1 MKKNIILY
9 SFIALLSGTAGCSD
23 MLDEYPLD
31 AISPET
37 YYNNADE
44 LRSATNQ
51 FYGMFPGAASGYTE
65 SADVV
70 CIFNLPAEVQGIRT
84 VPTSGGGWNWEYLRA
99 VNFYLSHSVRCDDVD
114 AREHF
119 DGIARFFRA
128 YFYFEKVKRF
138 GEVPWFDR
146 ELSSTDPE
154 LFRPRDSRDFIMDK
168 ILDDLTYA
176 INNISDK
183 KDLYNVTHWTAL
195 ALKSRICLFEGTFR
209 KYHGIPGY
217 EKFLNECATA
227 SKLFIDNAPYAIYQ
241 TGAQPYRDL
250 FSSMNAIEEE
260 VILARD
266 YDRSQNVMHEANA
279 NTLSPT
285 YGRPGMNKKIVNSY
299 LMTNGDRFTDQP
311 GYETM
316 QYYDEMQNRDPRL
329 TQTVVGPG
337 YMRINSD
344 AVSSPNFGASTTGYQ
359 ITKWVTDASGDGYLG
374 SSNDYILFRA
384 AEVYLNY
391 AEAKAELGT
400 LTTGYQITKWVT
412 DASGDGYLGSSND
425 YILFRAAEV
434 YLNYAEAKAELG
446 TLTQEDLKISIKKIR
461 DRVGMPNIDMD
472 AANANP
478 DPYLCALESG
488 YQNVT
493 GPNKGVILE
502 IRRERTIEL
511 LLEGFRYYD
520 IIRWKEGKV
529 FEQPYKGM
537 YFPGLTQGSGDNRY
551 DVFDMNDGTVG
562 DKEKVDICIYTGKKP
577 SVKNIRKFYKL
588 GDEFVLTD
596 GDKGNI
602 ICHDIEKEPRQWRED
617 RDYLY
622 PIPTQER
629 LLSNGTLSQN
639 PNWNDGLDF

>member
-400 LTTGYQITKWVT
+400 LT
-412 DASGDGYLGSSND
+412 
-425 YILFRAAEV
+425 
-434 YLNYAEAKAELG
+434 
-446 TLTQEDLKISIKKIR
+446 QEDLKISIKKIR

-551 DVFDMNDGTVG
+551 DAFDMNDGTVG

-639 PNWNDGLDF
+639 PNWDDGLDF

>member
-209 KYHGIPGY
+209 KYHGVPGY

-400 LTTGYQITKWVT
+400 LT
-412 DASGDGYLGSSND
+412 
-425 YILFRAAEV
+425 
-434 YLNYAEAKAELG
+434 
-446 TLTQEDLKISIKKIR
+446 QEDLEISIKKIR

-639 PNWNDGLDF
+639 PNWDDGLDF

>member
-1 MKKNIILY
+1 M
-9 SFIALLSGTAGCSD
+9 
-23 MLDEYPLD
+23 
-31 AISPET
+31 
-37 YYNNADE
+37 
-44 LRSATNQ
+44 
-51 FYGMFPGAASGYTE
+51 
-65 SADVV
+65 
-70 CIFNLPAEVQGIRT
+70 
-84 VPTSGGGWNWEYLRA
+84 PTSGGGWNWEYLRA

-400 LTTGYQITKWVT
+400 LT
-412 DASGDGYLGSSND
+412 
-425 YILFRAAEV
+425 
-434 YLNYAEAKAELG
+434 
-446 TLTQEDLKISIKKIR
+446 QEDLKISIKKIR

-520 IIRWKEGKV
+520 IIR
-529 FEQPYKGM
+529 
-537 YFPGLTQGSGDNRY
+537 
-551 DVFDMNDGTVG
+551 
-562 DKEKVDICIYTGKKP
+562 
-577 SVKNIRKFYKL
+577 
-588 GDEFVLTD
+588 
-596 GDKGNI
+596 
-602 ICHDIEKEPRQWRED
+602 
-617 RDYLY
+617 
-622 PIPTQER
+622 
-629 LLSNGTLSQN
+629 
-639 PNWNDGLDF
+639 

>member
-359 ITKWVTDASGDGYLG
+359 ITKWVTDAS
-374 SSNDYILFRA
+374 S
-384 AEVYLNY
+384 
-391 AEAKAELGT
+391 
-400 LTTGYQITKWVT
+400 
-412 DASGDGYLGSSND
+412 DGYLGSSND

-446 TLTQEDLKISIKKIR
+446 TLTQEDLEISIKKIR
-461 DRVGMPNIDMD
+461 DRVSMPNIDMD

-493 GPNKGVILE
+493 GPNKGVSLE

-639 PNWNDGLDF
+639 PNWDDGLDF

>member
-70 CIFNLPAEVQGIRT
+70 CIFNLPAKVQGIRT

-176 INNISDK
+176 IDNISDK

-209 KYHGIPGY
+209 KYHGVPGY

-400 LTTGYQITKWVT
+400 LT
-412 DASGDGYLGSSND
+412 
-425 YILFRAAEV
+425 
-434 YLNYAEAKAELG
+434 
-446 TLTQEDLKISIKKIR
+446 QEDLEISIKKIR
-461 DRVGMPNIDMD
+461 DRVSMPNIDMD

-639 PNWNDGLDF
+639 PNWDDGLDF

>member
-23 MLDEYPLD
+23 MLDQYPLD

-70 CIFNLPAEVQGIRT
+70 CTFNLPAEVQGIRT

-195 ALKSRICLFEGTFR
+195 ALKSRICLFEGTYR

-217 EKFLNECATA
+217 EKFLDECATA
-227 SKLFIDNAPYAIYQ
+227 SKLFIDNAPYAIYK

-266 YDRSQNVMHEANA
+266 YDRAQNVMHEANA

-337 YMRINSD
+337 YMRINSTT
-344 AVSSPNFGASTTGYQ
+344 VSSPNFGASTTGYQ

-400 LTTGYQITKWVT
+400 LT
-412 DASGDGYLGSSND
+412 
-425 YILFRAAEV
+425 
-434 YLNYAEAKAELG
+434 
-446 TLTQEDLKISIKKIR
+446 QEDLEISIKKIR
-461 DRVGMPNIDMD
+461 DRVGMPNIDML

-478 DPYLCALESG
+478 DPYLCAPETG
-488 YQNVT
+488 YRNVT

-511 LLEGFRYYD
+511 CLEGHRYYD
-520 IIRWKEGKV
+520 IIRWKEGKM
-529 FEQPYKGM
+529 FEQPFLGM

-551 DVFDMNDGTVG
+551 DVFDMNDGIAG

-588 GDEFVLTD
+588 GEEFVLTD

-639 PNWNDGLDF
+639 PNWDDGLDF

>member
-250 FSSMNAIEEE
+250 FSSMNAIQQE

-266 YDRSQNVMHEANA
+266 YDYTKGVKHEANY
-279 NTLSPT
+279 NTMAQT

-344 AVSSPNFGASTTGYQ
+344 AVSSPNFGAS
-359 ITKWVTDASGDGYLG
+359 
-374 SSNDYILFRA
+374 
-384 AEVYLNY
+384 
-391 AEAKAELGT
+391 
-400 LTTGYQITKWVT
+400 TTGYQITKWVT

-639 PNWNDGLDF
+639 PNWDDGLDF

>member
-311 GYETM
+311 GYKTM

-344 AVSSPNFGASTTGYQ
+344 KVESPNFSSSTTGYQ
-359 ITKWVTDASGDGYLG
+359 IIKWVTDASGDGYM
-374 SSNDYILFRA
+374 
-384 AEVYLNY
+384 
-391 AEAKAELGT
+391 
-400 LTTGYQITKWVT
+400 
-412 DASGDGYLGSSND
+412 GSSND

-446 TLTQEDLKISIKKIR
+446 TLTQEDLEISIKKIR
-461 DRVGMPNIDMD
+461 DRVGMPNIDML

-478 DPYLCALESG
+478 DPYLCAPETG
-488 YQNVT
+488 YRNVT

-511 LLEGFRYYD
+511 CLEGHRYYD
-520 IIRWKEGKV
+520 IIRWKEGKM
-529 FEQPYKGM
+529 FEQPFLGM

-577 SVKNIRKFYKL
+577 SVRNIRKFYKL
-588 GDEFVLTD
+588 GEEFVLTD

-602 ICHDIEKEPRQWRED
+602 ICHDIEKEPRQWNEE
-617 RDYLY
+617 RDYFF
-622 PIPTQER
+622 PIPTTER
-629 LLSNGTLSQN
+629 SLTNGALTQN
-639 PNWNDGLDF
+639 PGWNDGLDF

>member
-23 MLDEYPLD
+23 MLDQYPLD

-70 CIFNLPAEVQGIRT
+70 CTFNLPAEVQGIRT

-195 ALKSRICLFEGTFR
+195 ALKSRICLFEGTYR

-217 EKFLNECATA
+217 EKFLDECATA
-227 SKLFIDNAPYAIYQ
+227 SKLFIDNAPYAIYK

-266 YDRSQNVMHEANA
+266 YDRAQNVMHEANA

-344 AVSSPNFGASTTGYQ
+344 KVESPNFSSSTTGYQ
-359 ITKWVTDASGDGYLG
+359 IIKWVTDASGDGYM
-374 SSNDYILFRA
+374 
-384 AEVYLNY
+384 
-391 AEAKAELGT
+391 
-400 LTTGYQITKWVT
+400 
-412 DASGDGYLGSSND
+412 GSSND

-446 TLTQEDLKISIKKIR
+446 TLTQEDLEISIKKIR
-461 DRVGMPNIDMD
+461 DRVGMPNIDMF

-478 DPYLCALESG
+478 DPYLCAPETG
-488 YQNVT
+488 YRNVT
-493 GPNKGVILE
+493 DPNKGVILE

-520 IIRWKEGKV
+520 IIRWKEGKI

-537 YFPGLTQGSGDNRY
+537 YFPGLTKGSGENRY

-639 PNWNDGLDF
+639 PNWDDGLDF

>member
-70 CIFNLPAEVQGIRT
+70 CTFNLPAEVQGIRT

-195 ALKSRICLFEGTFR
+195 ALKSRICLFEGTYR

-217 EKFLNECATA
+217 EKFLDECATT
-227 SKLFIDNAPYAIYQ
+227 SKLFIDNAPYAIYK

-266 YDRSQNVMHEANA
+266 YDRAQNVMHEANA

-344 AVSSPNFGASTTGYQ
+344 KVESPNFSSSTTGYQ
-359 ITKWVTDASGDGYLG
+359 IIKWVTDASGDGYM
-374 SSNDYILFRA
+374 
-384 AEVYLNY
+384 
-391 AEAKAELGT
+391 
-400 LTTGYQITKWVT
+400 
-412 DASGDGYLGSSND
+412 GSSND

-446 TLTQEDLKISIKKIR
+446 TLTQDDLKISIKKIR

-639 PNWNDGLDF
+639 PNWDDGLDF

>member
-400 LTTGYQITKWVT
+400 LT
-412 DASGDGYLGSSND
+412 
-425 YILFRAAEV
+425 
-434 YLNYAEAKAELG
+434 
-446 TLTQEDLKISIKKIR
+446 QEDLKISIKKIR

-588 GDEFVLTD
+588 GDEFVLTN

-639 PNWNDGLDF
+639 PNWDDGLDF

>member
-138 GEVPWFDR
+138 GEVSWFDR

-400 LTTGYQITKWVT
+400 LT
-412 DASGDGYLGSSND
+412 
-425 YILFRAAEV
+425 
-434 YLNYAEAKAELG
+434 
-446 TLTQEDLKISIKKIR
+446 QEDLEISIKKIR

-639 PNWNDGLDF
+639 PNWDDGLDF

>member
-1 MKKNIILY
+1 MKKNIRLY

-23 MLDEYPLD
+23 MLDQYPLD

-70 CIFNLPAEVQGIRT
+70 CTFNLPAEVQGIRT

-195 ALKSRICLFEGTFR
+195 ALKSRICLFEGTYR

-217 EKFLNECATA
+217 EKFLDECATA
-227 SKLFIDNAPYAIYQ
+227 SKLFIDNAPYAIYK

-266 YDRSQNVMHEANA
+266 YDRAQNVMHEANA

-337 YMRINSD
+337 YMRINSTT
-344 AVSSPNFGASTTGYQ
+344 VSSPNFGASTTGYQ

-400 LTTGYQITKWVT
+400 LTQ
-412 DASGDGYLGSSND
+412 D
-425 YILFRAAEV
+425 
-434 YLNYAEAKAELG
+434 
-446 TLTQEDLKISIKKIR
+446 DLKISIKKIR

-520 IIRWKEGKV
+520 IIRWKEGKI

-537 YFPGLTQGSGDNRY
+537 YFPGLTKGSGENRY

-639 PNWNDGLDF
+639 PNWDDGLDF

>member
-217 EKFLNECATA
+217 EKFLNECAAA
-227 SKLFIDNAPYAIYQ
+227 SKLFIDNAPYVIYQ

-400 LTTGYQITKWVT
+400 LTQ
-412 DASGDGYLGSSND
+412 D
-425 YILFRAAEV
+425 
-434 YLNYAEAKAELG
+434 
-446 TLTQEDLKISIKKIR
+446 DLKISIKKIR
-461 DRVGMPNIDMD
+461 DRVGMPNIDML

-478 DPYLCALESG
+478 DPYLCAPETG
-488 YQNVT
+488 YRNVT

-639 PNWNDGLDF
+639 PNWDDGLDF

>member
-344 AVSSPNFGASTTGYQ
+344 KVESPNFSSSTTGYQ
-359 ITKWVTDASGDGYLG
+359 IIKWVTDASGDGYM
-374 SSNDYILFRA
+374 
-384 AEVYLNY
+384 
-391 AEAKAELGT
+391 
-400 LTTGYQITKWVT
+400 
-412 DASGDGYLGSSND
+412 GSSND

-461 DRVGMPNIDMD
+461 DRVGMPNIDML

-478 DPYLCALESG
+478 DPYLCAPETG
-488 YQNVT
+488 YRNVT

-511 LLEGFRYYD
+511 CLEGHRYYD
-520 IIRWKEGKV
+520 IIRWKEGKM
-529 FEQPYKGM
+529 FEQPFLGM

-562 DKEKVDICIYTGKKP
+562 DGEKVDICIYTGKKP

-588 GDEFVLTD
+588 GEEFVLTD

-602 ICHDIEKEPRQWRED
+602 ICHDIEKEPRQWNEE
-617 RDYLY
+617 RDYFF
-622 PIPTQER
+622 PIPTTER
-629 LLSNGTLSQN
+629 SLTNGALTQN
-639 PNWNDGLDF
+639 PGWNDGLDF

>member
-23 MLDEYPLD
+23 MLDQYPLD

-70 CIFNLPAEVQGIRT
+70 CTFNLPAEVQGIRT

-195 ALKSRICLFEGTFR
+195 ALKSRICLFEGTYR

-217 EKFLNECATA
+217 EKFLDECATA
-227 SKLFIDNAPYAIYQ
+227 SKLFIDNAPYAIYT
-241 TGAQPYRDL
+241 TGAQPSRDL

-266 YDRSQNVMHEANA
+266 YDRAQNVMHEANA

-337 YMRINSD
+337 YMRINSTT
-344 AVSSPNFGASTTGYQ
+344 VSSPNFGASTTGYQ
-359 ITKWVTDASGDGYLG
+359 I
-374 SSNDYILFRA
+374 I
-384 AEVYLNY
+384 
-391 AEAKAELGT
+391 
-400 LTTGYQITKWVT
+400 KWVT

-446 TLTQEDLKISIKKIR
+446 TLTQEDLEISIKKIR
-461 DRVGMPNIDMD
+461 DRVGMPNIDML

-478 DPYLCALESG
+478 DPYLCAPETG
-488 YQNVT
+488 YRNVT
-493 GPNKGVILE
+493 DPNKGVILE

-511 LLEGFRYYD
+511 CLEGHRYYD
-520 IIRWKEGKV
+520 IIRWKEGKM
-529 FEQPYKGM
+529 FEQPFLGM

-551 DVFDMNDGTVG
+551 DVFDMNDGIAG

-588 GDEFVLTD
+588 GEEFVLTD

-602 ICHDIEKEPRQWRED
+602 ICHDIEKEPRQWNEE
-617 RDYLY
+617 RDYFF
-622 PIPTQER
+622 PIPTTER
-629 LLSNGTLSQN
+629 SLTNGALTQN
-639 PNWNDGLDF
+639 PGWNDGLDF

>member
-311 GYETM
+311 GYKTM

-344 AVSSPNFGASTTGYQ
+344 KVESPNFSSSTTGYQ
-359 ITKWVTDASGDGYLG
+359 I
-374 SSNDYILFRA
+374 I
-384 AEVYLNY
+384 
-391 AEAKAELGT
+391 
-400 LTTGYQITKWVT
+400 KWVT

-461 DRVGMPNIDMD
+461 DRVGMPNIDMF

-478 DPYLCALESG
+478 DPYLCAPETG
-488 YQNVT
+488 YRNVT

-511 LLEGFRYYD
+511 CLEGHRYYD
-520 IIRWKEGKV
+520 IIRWKEGKM
-529 FEQPYKGM
+529 FEQPFLGM

-551 DVFDMNDGTVG
+551 DVFDMNDGIAG

-639 PNWNDGLDF
+639 PNWDDGLDF

>member
-1 MKKNIILY
+1 MKKSIILY
-9 SFIALLSGTAGCSD
+9 SLIALLSGTAGCSD

-154 LFRPRDSRDFIMDK
+154 LFRPRDSRDIIMDK

-299 LMTNGDRFTDQP
+299 LMTNGTRFTDQP
-311 GYETM
+311 GYKTM

-344 AVSSPNFGASTTGYQ
+344 KVESPNFSSSTTGYQ
-359 ITKWVTDASGDGYLG
+359 IIKWVTDASGDGYM
-374 SSNDYILFRA
+374 
-384 AEVYLNY
+384 
-391 AEAKAELGT
+391 
-400 LTTGYQITKWVT
+400 
-412 DASGDGYLGSSND
+412 GSSND

-446 TLTQEDLKISIKKIR
+446 TLTQEDLEISIKKIR
-461 DRVGMPNIDMD
+461 DRVGMPNIDMF

-478 DPYLCALESG
+478 DPYLCAPETG
-488 YQNVT
+488 YRNVT
-493 GPNKGVILE
+493 DPNKGVILE

-511 LLEGFRYYD
+511 CLEGHRYYD
-520 IIRWKEGKV
+520 IIRWKEGKM
-529 FEQPYKGM
+529 FEQPFLGM

-551 DVFDMNDGTVG
+551 DVFDMNDGIAG

-588 GDEFVLTD
+588 GEEFVLTD

-602 ICHDIEKEPRQWRED
+602 ICHDIEKEPRQWNEE
-617 RDYLY
+617 RDYFF
-622 PIPTQER
+622 PIPTTER
-629 LLSNGTLSQN
+629 SLTNGALTQN
-639 PNWNDGLDF
+639 PGWNDGLDF

>member
-23 MLDEYPLD
+23 MLDQYPLD

-70 CIFNLPAEVQGIRT
+70 CTFNLPAEVQGIRT

-195 ALKSRICLFEGTFR
+195 ALKSRICLFEGTYR

-217 EKFLNECATA
+217 EKFLDECATA
-227 SKLFIDNAPYAIYQ
+227 SKLFIDNAPYAIYK

-266 YDRSQNVMHEANA
+266 YDRAQNVMHEANA

-337 YMRINSD
+337 YMRINSTT
-344 AVSSPNFGASTTGYQ
+344 VSSPNFGASTTGYQ
-359 ITKWVTDASGDGYLG
+359 ITKWVTDASGDGY
-374 SSNDYILFRA
+374 F
-384 AEVYLNY
+384 
-391 AEAKAELGT
+391 
-400 LTTGYQITKWVT
+400 
-412 DASGDGYLGSSND
+412 GSSND

-446 TLTQEDLKISIKKIR
+446 TLTQDDLKISIKKIR

-520 IIRWKEGKV
+520 IIRWKEGKI

-537 YFPGLTQGSGDNRY
+537 YFPGLTKGSGENRY

-639 PNWNDGLDF
+639 PNWDDGLDF

>member
-23 MLDEYPLD
+23 MLDQYPLD

-70 CIFNLPAEVQGIRT
+70 CTFNLPAEVQGIRT

-195 ALKSRICLFEGTFR
+195 ALKSRICLFEGTYR

-217 EKFLNECATA
+217 EKFLDECATA
-227 SKLFIDNAPYAIYQ
+227 SKLFIDNAPYAIYK

-266 YDRSQNVMHEANA
+266 YDRAQNVMHEANA

-337 YMRINSD
+337 YMRINSTT
-344 AVSSPNFGASTTGYQ
+344 VSSPNFGASTTGYQ
-359 ITKWVTDASGDGYLG
+359 ITKWVTDASGDGYM
-374 SSNDYILFRA
+374 
-384 AEVYLNY
+384 
-391 AEAKAELGT
+391 
-400 LTTGYQITKWVT
+400 
-412 DASGDGYLGSSND
+412 GSSND

-446 TLTQEDLKISIKKIR
+446 TLTQDDLKISIKKIR

-520 IIRWKEGKV
+520 IIRWKEGKI

-537 YFPGLTQGSGDNRY
+537 YFPGLTKGSGENRY

-639 PNWNDGLDF
+639 PNWDDGLDF

>member
-176 INNISDK
+176 IDNISDK

-400 LTTGYQITKWVT
+400 LT
-412 DASGDGYLGSSND
+412 
-425 YILFRAAEV
+425 
-434 YLNYAEAKAELG
+434 
-446 TLTQEDLKISIKKIR
+446 QEDLEISIKKIR
-461 DRVGMPNIDMD
+461 DRVDMPNIDMD

-639 PNWNDGLDF
+639 PNWDDGLDF

>member
-154 LFRPRDSRDFIMDK
+154 LFRPRDSRDIIMDK

-311 GYETM
+311 GYEAM

-344 AVSSPNFGASTTGYQ
+344 KVESPNFSSSTTGYQ
-359 ITKWVTDASGDGYLG
+359 IIKWVTDASGDGYMG

-384 AEVYLNY
+384 AEV
-391 AEAKAELGT
+391 
-400 LTTGYQITKWVT
+400 
-412 DASGDGYLGSSND
+412 
-425 YILFRAAEV
+425 F
-434 YLNYAEAKAELG
+434 LNYAEAKAELG
-446 TLTQEDLKISIKKIR
+446 TLTQEDLEISIKKIR
-461 DRVGMPNIDMD
+461 DRVGMPNIDML

-478 DPYLCALESG
+478 DPYLCAPETG
-488 YQNVT
+488 YRNVT

-511 LLEGFRYYD
+511 CLEGHRYYD
-520 IIRWKEGKV
+520 IIRWKEGKM
-529 FEQPYKGM
+529 FEQPFLGM

-551 DVFDMNDGTVG
+551 DVFDMNDGIAG

-588 GDEFVLTD
+588 GEEFVLTD

>member
-23 MLDEYPLD
+23 MLDQYPLD

-70 CIFNLPAEVQGIRT
+70 CTFNLPAEVQGIRT

-195 ALKSRICLFEGTFR
+195 ALKSRICLFEGTYR

-217 EKFLNECATA
+217 EKFLDECATA
-227 SKLFIDNAPYAIYQ
+227 SKLFIDNAPYAIYK

-266 YDRSQNVMHEANA
+266 YDRAQNVMHEANA

-344 AVSSPNFGASTTGYQ
+344 KVESPNFSSSTTGYQ
-359 ITKWVTDASGDGYLG
+359 IIKWVTDASGDGYM
-374 SSNDYILFRA
+374 
-384 AEVYLNY
+384 
-391 AEAKAELGT
+391 
-400 LTTGYQITKWVT
+400 
-412 DASGDGYLGSSND
+412 GSSND

-446 TLTQEDLKISIKKIR
+446 TLTQDDLKISIKKIR

-511 LLEGFRYYD
+511 CLEGHRYYD
-520 IIRWKEGKV
+520 IIRWKEGKM
-529 FEQPYKGM
+529 FEQPFLGM

-602 ICHDIEKEPRQWRED
+602 ICHDIEKEPRQWNEE
-617 RDYLY
+617 RDYFF
-622 PIPTQER
+622 PIPTTER
-629 LLSNGTLSQN
+629 SLTNGALTQN
-639 PNWNDGLDF
+639 PGWNDGLDF

>member
-209 KYHGIPGY
+209 KYHGVPGY

-344 AVSSPNFGASTTGYQ
+344 AVSSPNFGAS
-359 ITKWVTDASGDGYLG
+359 
-374 SSNDYILFRA
+374 
-384 AEVYLNY
+384 
-391 AEAKAELGT
+391 
-400 LTTGYQITKWVT
+400 TTGYQITKWVT

-639 PNWNDGLDF
+639 PNWDDGLDF

>member
-23 MLDEYPLD
+23 MLDQYPLD

-70 CIFNLPAEVQGIRT
+70 CTFNLPAEVQGIRT

-195 ALKSRICLFEGTFR
+195 ALKSRICLFEGTYR

-217 EKFLNECATA
+217 EKFLDECATT
-227 SKLFIDNAPYAIYQ
+227 SKLFIDNAPYAIYK

-266 YDRSQNVMHEANA
+266 YDWAQNVMHEANA

-337 YMRINSD
+337 YMRINSTT
-344 AVSSPNFGASTTGYQ
+344 VSSPNFGASTTGYQ

-400 LTTGYQITKWVT
+400 LTQ
-412 DASGDGYLGSSND
+412 D
-425 YILFRAAEV
+425 
-434 YLNYAEAKAELG
+434 
-446 TLTQEDLKISIKKIR
+446 DLKISIKKIR

-639 PNWNDGLDF
+639 PNWDDGLDF

>member
-227 SKLFIDNAPYAIYQ
+227 SKQFIDNAPYAIYQ

-400 LTTGYQITKWVT
+400 LTQ
-412 DASGDGYLGSSND
+412 D
-425 YILFRAAEV
+425 
-434 YLNYAEAKAELG
+434 
-446 TLTQEDLKISIKKIR
+446 DLKISIKKIR

-639 PNWNDGLDF
+639 PNWDDGLDF

>member
-400 LTTGYQITKWVT
+400 LT
-412 DASGDGYLGSSND
+412 
-425 YILFRAAEV
+425 
-434 YLNYAEAKAELG
+434 
-446 TLTQEDLKISIKKIR
+446 QEDLEISIKKIR
-461 DRVGMPNIDMD
+461 DRVGMPNIDMF

-478 DPYLCALESG
+478 DPYLCAPETG
-488 YQNVT
+488 YRNVT

-511 LLEGFRYYD
+511 CLEGHRYYD
-520 IIRWKEGKV
+520 IIRWKEGKM
-529 FEQPYKGM
+529 FEQPFLGM

-551 DVFDMNDGTVG
+551 DVFDMNDGIAG

-588 GDEFVLTD
+588 GEEFVLTD

-602 ICHDIEKEPRQWRED
+602 ICHDIEKEPRQWNEE
-617 RDYLY
+617 RDYFF
-622 PIPTQER
+622 PIPTTER
-629 LLSNGTLSQN
+629 SLTNGALTQN
-639 PNWNDGLDF
+639 PGWNDGLDF

>member
-400 LTTGYQITKWVT
+400 LT
-412 DASGDGYLGSSND
+412 
-425 YILFRAAEV
+425 
-434 YLNYAEAKAELG
+434 
-446 TLTQEDLKISIKKIR
+446 QEDLKISIKKIR
-461 DRVGMPNIDMD
+461 DRVGMPNIDML

-478 DPYLCALESG
+478 DPYLCAPETG
-488 YQNVT
+488 YRNVT

-511 LLEGFRYYD
+511 CLEGHRYYD
-520 IIRWKEGKV
+520 IIRWKEGKM
-529 FEQPYKGM
+529 FEQPFLGM

-551 DVFDMNDGTVG
+551 DVFDMNDGIAG

-588 GDEFVLTD
+588 GEEFVLTD

-602 ICHDIEKEPRQWRED
+602 ICHDIEKEPRQWNEE
-617 RDYLY
+617 RDYFF
-622 PIPTQER
+622 PIPTTER
-629 LLSNGTLSQN
+629 SLTNGALTQN
-639 PNWNDGLDF
+639 PGWNDGLDF

>member
-23 MLDEYPLD
+23 MLDQYPLD

-70 CIFNLPAEVQGIRT
+70 CTFNLPAEVQGIRT

-195 ALKSRICLFEGTFR
+195 ALKSRICLFEGTYR

-217 EKFLNECATA
+217 EKFLDECATA
-227 SKLFIDNAPYAIYQ
+227 SKLFIDNAPYAIYK

-266 YDRSQNVMHEANA
+266 YDRAQNVMHEANA

-344 AVSSPNFGASTTGYQ
+344 KVESPNFSSSTTGYQ
-359 ITKWVTDASGDGYLG
+359 IIKWVTDASGDGYM
-374 SSNDYILFRA
+374 
-384 AEVYLNY
+384 
-391 AEAKAELGT
+391 
-400 LTTGYQITKWVT
+400 
-412 DASGDGYLGSSND
+412 GSSND

-446 TLTQEDLKISIKKIR
+446 TLTQDDLKISIKKIR

>member
-344 AVSSPNFGASTTGYQ
+344 KVESPNFSSSTTGYQ
-359 ITKWVTDASGDGYLG
+359 IIKWVTDASGDGYMG

-384 AEVYLNY
+384 AEVYL
-391 AEAKAELGT
+391 
-400 LTTGYQITKWVT
+400 I
-412 DASGDGYLGSSND
+412 
-425 YILFRAAEV
+425 
-434 YLNYAEAKAELG
+434 YAEAKAELG

-562 DKEKVDICIYTGKKP
+562 DTEKVDICIYTGKKP

-602 ICHDIEKEPRQWRED
+602 ICHDIEKEPRQWNEE
-617 RDYLY
+617 RDYFF
-622 PIPTQER
+622 PIPTTER
-629 LLSNGTLSQN
+629 SLTNGALTQN
-639 PNWNDGLDF
+639 PGWNDGLDF

>member
-311 GYETM
+311 GYKTM

-344 AVSSPNFGASTTGYQ
+344 KVESPNFSSSTTGYQ
-359 ITKWVTDASGDGYLG
+359 IIKWVTDASGDGYM
-374 SSNDYILFRA
+374 
-384 AEVYLNY
+384 
-391 AEAKAELGT
+391 
-400 LTTGYQITKWVT
+400 
-412 DASGDGYLGSSND
+412 GSSND

-562 DKEKVDICIYTGKKP
+562 DTEKVDICIYTGKKP

-639 PNWNDGLDF
+639 PNWDDGLDF

>member
-9 SFIALLSGTAGCSD
+9 SFIALLSSTAGCSD

-176 INNISDK
+176 IDNISDK

-311 GYETM
+311 GYKTM

-344 AVSSPNFGASTTGYQ
+344 KVESPNFSSSTTGYQ
-359 ITKWVTDASGDGYLG
+359 IIKWVTDASGDGYM
-374 SSNDYILFRA
+374 
-384 AEVYLNY
+384 
-391 AEAKAELGT
+391 
-400 LTTGYQITKWVT
+400 
-412 DASGDGYLGSSND
+412 GSSND

-446 TLTQEDLKISIKKIR
+446 TLTQEDLEISIKKIR
-461 DRVGMPNIDMD
+461 DRVGMPNIDMF

-478 DPYLCALESG
+478 DPYLCAPETG
-488 YQNVT
+488 YRNVT

-511 LLEGFRYYD
+511 CLEGHRYYD
-520 IIRWKEGKV
+520 IIRWKEGKM
-529 FEQPYKGM
+529 FEQPFLGM

-551 DVFDMNDGTVG
+551 DVFDMNDGIAG

-588 GDEFVLTD
+588 GEEFVLTD

-602 ICHDIEKEPRQWRED
+602 ICHDIEKEPRQWNEE
-617 RDYLY
+617 RDYFF
-622 PIPTQER
+622 PIPTTER
-629 LLSNGTLSQN
+629 SLTNGALTQN
-639 PNWNDGLDF
+639 PGWNDGLDF

>member
-23 MLDEYPLD
+23 MLDQYPLD

-70 CIFNLPAEVQGIRT
+70 CTFNLPAEVQGIRT

-195 ALKSRICLFEGTFR
+195 ALKSRICLFEGTYR

-217 EKFLNECATA
+217 EKFLDECATA
-227 SKLFIDNAPYAIYQ
+227 SKLFIDNAPYAIYK

-266 YDRSQNVMHEANA
+266 YDRAQNVMHEANA

-337 YMRINSD
+337 YMRINSTT
-344 AVSSPNFGASTTGYQ
+344 VSSPNFGASTTGYQ
-359 ITKWVTDASGDGYLG
+359 IIKWVTDASGDGYM
-374 SSNDYILFRA
+374 
-384 AEVYLNY
+384 
-391 AEAKAELGT
+391 
-400 LTTGYQITKWVT
+400 
-412 DASGDGYLGSSND
+412 GSSND

-446 TLTQEDLKISIKKIR
+446 TLTQEDLEISIKKIR
-461 DRVGMPNIDMD
+461 DRVGMPNIDMF

-478 DPYLCALESG
+478 DPYLCAPETG
-488 YQNVT
+488 YRNVT
-493 GPNKGVILE
+493 DPNKGVILE

-511 LLEGFRYYD
+511 CLEGHRYYD
-520 IIRWKEGKV
+520 IIRWKEGKM
-529 FEQPYKGM
+529 FEQPFLGM

-551 DVFDMNDGTVG
+551 DVFDMNDGIAG

-588 GDEFVLTD
+588 GEEFVLTD

-639 PNWNDGLDF
+639 PNWDDGLDF

>member
-400 LTTGYQITKWVT
+400 LT
-412 DASGDGYLGSSND
+412 
-425 YILFRAAEV
+425 
-434 YLNYAEAKAELG
+434 
-446 TLTQEDLKISIKKIR
+446 QEDLKISIKKIR
-461 DRVGMPNIDMD
+461 DRVGMPNIDML

-478 DPYLCALESG
+478 DPYLCAPETG
-488 YQNVT
+488 YRNVT

-511 LLEGFRYYD
+511 CLEGHRYYD
-520 IIRWKEGKV
+520 IIRWKEGKM
-529 FEQPYKGM
+529 FEQPFLGM

-562 DKEKVDICIYTGKKP
+562 DGEKVDICIYTGKKP

-588 GDEFVLTD
+588 GEEFVLTD

-602 ICHDIEKEPRQWRED
+602 ICHDIEKEPRQWNEE
-617 RDYLY
+617 RDYFF
-622 PIPTQER
+622 PIPTTER
-629 LLSNGTLSQN
+629 SLTNGALTQN
-639 PNWNDGLDF
+639 PGWNDGLDF

>member
-400 LTTGYQITKWVT
+400 LT
-412 DASGDGYLGSSND
+412 
-425 YILFRAAEV
+425 
-434 YLNYAEAKAELG
+434 
-446 TLTQEDLKISIKKIR
+446 QEDLKISIKKIR

-562 DKEKVDICIYTGKKP
+562 DTEKVDICIYTGKKP

-602 ICHDIEKEPRQWRED
+602 ICHDIEKEPRQSRED
-617 RDYLY
+617 RAYLY

-639 PNWNDGLDF
+639 PNWDDGLDF

>member
-23 MLDEYPLD
+23 MLDQYPLN

-70 CIFNLPAEVQGIRT
+70 CTFNLPAEVQGIRT

-195 ALKSRICLFEGTFR
+195 ALKSRICLFEGTYR

-217 EKFLNECATA
+217 EKFLDECATA
-227 SKLFIDNAPYAIYQ
+227 SKLFIDNAPYAIYK

-266 YDRSQNVMHEANA
+266 YDRAQNVMHEANA

-337 YMRINSD
+337 YMRINSTT
-344 AVSSPNFGASTTGYQ
+344 VSSPNFGASTTGYQ

-400 LTTGYQITKWVT
+400 LTQ
-412 DASGDGYLGSSND
+412 D
-425 YILFRAAEV
+425 
-434 YLNYAEAKAELG
+434 
-446 TLTQEDLKISIKKIR
+446 DLKISIKKIR

-520 IIRWKEGKV
+520 IIRWKEGKI

-537 YFPGLTQGSGDNRY
+537 YFPGLTKGSGENRY

-639 PNWNDGLDF
+639 PNWDDGLDF

>member
-23 MLDEYPLD
+23 MLDEYPLN

-400 LTTGYQITKWVT
+400 LT
-412 DASGDGYLGSSND
+412 
-425 YILFRAAEV
+425 
-434 YLNYAEAKAELG
+434 
-446 TLTQEDLKISIKKIR
+446 QEDLEISIKKIR

-639 PNWNDGLDF
+639 PNWDDGLDF

>member
-176 INNISDK
+176 IDNISDK

-209 KYHGIPGY
+209 KYHGVPGY

-400 LTTGYQITKWVT
+400 LT
-412 DASGDGYLGSSND
+412 
-425 YILFRAAEV
+425 
-434 YLNYAEAKAELG
+434 
-446 TLTQEDLKISIKKIR
+446 QEDLEISIKKIR
-461 DRVGMPNIDMD
+461 DRVSMPNIDMD

-511 LLEGFRYYD
+511 CLEGHRYYD
-520 IIRWKEGKV
+520 IIRWKEGKM
-529 FEQPYKGM
+529 FEQPFLGM

-551 DVFDMNDGTVG
+551 DVFDMNDGIAG

-588 GDEFVLTD
+588 GEEFVLTD

-602 ICHDIEKEPRQWRED
+602 ICHDIEKEPRQWNEE
-617 RDYLY
+617 RDYFF
-622 PIPTQER
+622 PIPTTER
-629 LLSNGTLSQN
+629 SLTNGALTQN
-639 PNWNDGLDF
+639 PGWNDGLDF

>member
-359 ITKWVTDASGDGYLG
+359 ITKWVTDASGDGYM
-374 SSNDYILFRA
+374 
-384 AEVYLNY
+384 
-391 AEAKAELGT
+391 
-400 LTTGYQITKWVT
+400 
-412 DASGDGYLGSSND
+412 GSSND

-446 TLTQEDLKISIKKIR
+446 TLTQDDLKISIKKIR

-493 GPNKGVILE
+493 SPNKGVILE

-639 PNWNDGLDF
+639 PNWDDGLDF